1 MSCLKPR
8 PRILAVDDDSGVL
21 ESLGLIL
28 EERYDVLEARN
39 GDTALKL
46 IQSEP
51 VDLVLLDVL
60 IEGIDGITLLQQ
72 LRARGND
79 VPVIIISGLGNAW
92 TAATAM
98 RLGAVDYVTKPFEET
113 ELLRMIESTLRHHGA
128 AAELRQAPRAPRI
141 LLIGFPVGLAAALTV
156 ALSGHASV
164 ESIPAGGNA
173 LALIPLVSP
182 DILVLDVTSVPN
194 PNEILGAVKTR
205 IPLAPLIAT
214 SMLGRSEGDGL
225 SAETGAHLV
234 LQKPVS
240 LRGLLNAITAELRL
254 SVSLLPLFTPK
265 VVDVMESVS
274 VHFAA
279 VTVHDLSRDLGKS
292 PDHLSRLFYAETG
305 MTLKAYL
312 NRVQVEAARQLLLK
326 TGDKIEVVAGQVG
339 FHDASH
345 LSRSFMKYLGQ
356 RPGDFHRT
364 ASEGPTRPRASSP
377 PLS

>member
-8 PRILAVDDDSGVL
+8 PRILAVDDDNGVL

-79 VPVIIISGLGNAW
+79 VPVIIVSGLDNSW
-92 TAATAM
+92 TAAAAM

-128 AAELRQAPRAPRI
+128 AAELRQAPRAPRV

-156 ALSGHASV
+156 AVSSHASV
-164 ESIPAGGNA
+164 ESIPAGGDA
-173 LALIPLVSP
+173 LALIPSVSP

-194 PNEILGAVKTR
+194 PNEILGAV
-205 IPLAPLIAT
+205 
-214 SMLGRSEGDGL
+214 
-225 SAETGAHLV
+225 TGAHLV

-240 LRGLLNAITAELRL
+240 LRGLLKAITAELRP

-292 PDHLSRLFYAETG
+292 PDYLSRLFYAETG

-326 TGDKIEVVAGQVG
+326 TGDKIEAVAGQVG

-345 LSRSFMKYLGQ
+345 LSRSFVKYLGQ
-356 RPGDFHRT
+356 RPGDFHKT

-377 PLS
+377 PPS